1 MQLIERLI
9 AENPALQAWGD
20 GTPAN
25 WAATAEVLRFIV
37 EHVRPG
43 MTTLETGAG
52 QTTIAFALAGAQHT
66 AITVDASEAERIRG
80 YLARHGRPC
89 PVTFIRDSSDVALP
103 RGKGIPDQL
112 DFVFIDGAHRFP
124 FPCLD
129 WHYTESRLRV
139 GGIVGVDDYEMPSV
153 RILHDFLMGE
163 AEWELVRLCER
174 TSFFRRMGETVV
186 VNDCQ
191 GQQIN
196 RRPW

>member
-52 QTTIAFALAGAQHT
+52 QTTIAFALAGARHT

-80 YLARHGRPC
+80 YFARQGLPC
-89 PVTFIRDSSDVALP
+89 PVTFIPDSSDVALP
-103 RGKGIPDQL
+103 RGKGIPANSTSCSSM
-112 DFVFIDGAHRFP
+112 GR
-124 FPCLD
+124 
-129 WHYTESRLRV
+129 TGS
-139 GGIVGVDDYEMPSV
+139 PSHAW
-153 RILHDFLMGE
+153 IGSTLQAGFAWAGSSASM
-163 AEWELVRLCER
+163 
-174 TSFFRRMGETVV
+174 TT
-186 VNDCQ
+186 
-191 GQQIN
+191 
-196 RRPW
+196 